1 MHLLLTRYAYS
12 LSDQWHCFHSDLQPN
27 IFFSKN
33 KFTLWALFISLFCC
47 YHFGGDKYL
56 FWSPVPLPYSPIPQ
70 PKQGASSMEDCLN
83 LHGSN
88 VGLQLGLWRVGL
100 SYKPS
105 GQINH
110 LLCAWLPLQYRL
122 SSALIVWV
130 TFIYSSM
137 VHSVVFNIDKKKS
150 INLREGCETAFNS
163 VCRIW
168 THFIYILYISC
179 CFYTY
184 PIFTYYLPL

>member
-1 MHLLLTRYAYS
+1 MHWKRDEGCLSVCQSRLHTDGCFSITCYIALIVRHCWLDMPVLYLT
-12 LSDQWHCFHSDLQPN
+12 SDIVPIQ
-27 IFFSKN
+27 N
-33 KFTLWALFISLFCC
+33 KFTLWALLFFFFFC
-47 YHFGGDKYL
+47 YHFRGDKYL

-122 SSALIVWV
+122 SSVPIVWV
-130 TFIYSSM
+130 TFI
-137 VHSVVFNIDKKKS
+137 
-150 INLREGCETAFNS
+150 
-163 VCRIW
+163 RI
-168 THFIYILYISC
+168 FIYGTFSGI
-179 CFYTY
+179 
-184 PIFTYYLPL
+184 